1 MIYTWFDAQL
11 EQKILDGIL
20 PEGSRVK
27 IFPMI
32 MYLIFQKVC
41 PDHTVFGFQCETNG
55 AMAEY
60 MIFPER
66 AKVHKVPENVIAKH
80 AAFVEPLACS
90 IHGVELGNIQF
101 NDVVV
106 ISGCGPIGLGMVAAA
121 SLKRFWVI
129 LSIKAAFAILVVFL
143 KPIVGTY

>member
-1 MIYTWFDAQL
+1 
-11 EQKILDGIL
+11 
-20 PEGSRVK
+20 
-27 IFPMI
+27 
-32 MYLIFQKVC
+32 
-41 PDHTVFGFQCETNG
+41 
-55 AMAEY
+55 MAEY

-129 LSIKAAFAILVVFL
+129 SSIDGLTSTSTSYYPPTSINL
-143 KPIVGTY
+143 KTVTVNFCKGC

>member
-1 MIYTWFDAQL
+1 
-11 EQKILDGIL
+11 
-20 PEGSRVK
+20 
-27 IFPMI
+27 

-129 LSIKAAFAILVVFL
+129 LSIKAAFAILVVFKTHSWNEL
-143 KPIVGTY
+143 SIYV

>member
-1 MIYTWFDAQL
+1 
-11 EQKILDGIL
+11 
-20 PEGSRVK
+20 
-27 IFPMI
+27 
-32 MYLIFQKVC
+32 
-41 PDHTVFGFQCETNG
+41 
-55 AMAEY
+55 MAEY

-66 AKVHKVPENVIAKH
+66 AKVHKVPENVTAKH

-129 LSIKAAFAILVVFL
+129 LSISKLHLQFQLFFKTHSWTELLRHICL
-143 KPIVGTY
+143 IYT

>member
-1 MIYTWFDAQL
+1 M
-11 EQKILDGIL
+11 
-20 PEGSRVK
+20 
-27 IFPMI
+27 
-32 MYLIFQKVC
+32 
-41 PDHTVFGFQCETNG
+41 FGFQCETNG

-101 NDVVV
+101 NSSTQAACLAVMF
-106 ISGCGPIGLGMVAAA
+106 LGT
-121 SLKRFWVI
+121 L
-129 LSIKAAFAILVVFL
+129 
-143 KPIVGTY
+143 

>member
-1 MIYTWFDAQL
+1 
-11 EQKILDGIL
+11 
-20 PEGSRVK
+20 
-27 IFPMI
+27 

-129 LSIKAAFAILVVFL
+129 SSIKLNLQSYSCFL
-143 KPIVGTY
+143 KPIVGTN

>member
-1 MIYTWFDAQL
+1 
-11 EQKILDGIL
+11 
-20 PEGSRVK
+20 
-27 IFPMI
+27 
-32 MYLIFQKVC
+32 
-41 PDHTVFGFQCETNG
+41 
-55 AMAEY
+55 MAEY

-129 LSIKAAFAILVVFL
+129 SSINPNWHELWKQEKCSSLAP
-143 KPIVGTY
+143 PIGIFKGLNELDRVSN